1 MKTYITRIYMH
12 VVNKNKMMLRLNVEF
27 LKFNSYTL
35 CIIVFSYVKIC
46 NFEAVFN
53 EIVSKTDMY

>member
-1 MKTYITRIYMH
+1 MH

-46 NFEAVFN
+46 NFEALFN

>member
-1 MKTYITRIYMH
+1 
-12 VVNKNKMMLRLNVEF
+12 MMLRLNLEF

-35 CIIVFSYVKIC
+35 CIIVFSYMKIY
-46 NFEAVFN
+46 NFEALYN